1 MTEFVLEP
9 DVVEVIDDRIVRV
22 PLLTATLPPATRTN
36 HYLVQG
42 DGGWVLVDLGV
53 EEPAELAILAG
64 AVETHCGGWSNVSGL
79 LLTHHHVDHAAGL
92 EWWAAQVRRPVWAH
106 PRTLKKLGGA
116 GRRCDA
122 HPVEE
127 GSVVCGMRVEFT
139 PGHASGHVGLDVDG
153 GTLIA
158 GDLVAGFGTI
168 LIDPP
173 DGDMGAYIDSLWR
186 MSQRGWSR
194 VAPSHGG
201 VLEGEVF
208 GRYRQHRLAR
218 ESRVLA
224 ALPLGALLTTEDV
237 ARVAYDDSPDAPT
250 ELTERSTLAHLLY
263 LVEQGLVTQVGRGTW
278 KRR

>member
-9 DVVEVIDDRIVRV
+9 DVVEQIDDRIVRV
-22 PLLTATLPPATRTN
+22 PLRTATLRPATRTN

-42 DGGWVLVDLGV
+42 EAGWLLVDLGV
-53 EEPAELAILAG
+53 EEPSELAILAE
-64 AVETHCGGWSNVSGL
+64 AVQSYCGGWSGVCGL
-79 LLTHHHVDHAAGL
+79 LLTHHHIDHAAGL
-92 EWWAAQVRRPVWAH
+92 EWWASQVRKPVWAH
-106 PRTLKKLGGA
+106 ERTFKKLGGA
-116 GRRCDA
+116 ARRCDA
-122 HPVEE
+122 QRVDE
-127 GSVVCGMRVEFT
+127 GSRVGGMRVEFT
-139 PGHASGHVGLDVDG
+139 PGHASGHLSLDVDG

-173 DGDMGAYIDSLWR
+173 DGEMGAYIDSLWR

-208 GRYRQHRLAR
+208 GRYRAHRLAR
-218 ESRVLA
+218 ESRVLGGLA
-224 ALPLGALLTTEDV
+224 VGELLSTEEIALS
-237 ARVAYDDSPDAPT
+237 AYADSADAPI
-250 ELTERSTLAHLLY
+250 ELTHRSALAHLLY
-263 LVEQGLVTQVGRGTW
+263 LGEQGLVTQVGRGTW